1 MTSCNTLNQFQ
12 GSDGGKEVPLK
23 EGEITDIKIEVTAE
37 DGTVKNYF
45 IHAKR
50 LSAKDAT
57 LSDLKLSDGELSP
70 EFSTDVLEYSCE

>member
-1 MTSCNTLNQFQ
+1 VS
-12 GSDGGKEVPLK
+12 
-23 EGEITDIKIEVTAE
+23 AE

-57 LSDLKLSDGELSP
+57 LSDLKLSSGTLSP
-70 EFSTDVLEYSCE
+70 EFSAEVLEYSCKCIPYTYRRWKFRRDKCVILCYTQKGK